1 MRTGPALPPAENALK
16 SGEFR
21 IEWVLAQDL
30 IRVGDELALYTT
42 GTRTRRMRTERKLA
56 TILAADV
63 VGYSELMAADEE
75 GTVAR
80 LKALREIVDAT
91 IASHQGRIFH
101 TAGDSVVAEFASA
114 VEAVRC
120 AVDIQQVLQQRNT
133 EQPDAEHMQLRI
145 GVNLGDVLV
154 DGDNL
159 LGDGVNVAARLE
171 ALADAGS
178 VYISGSV
185 HEQVRYKVA
194 FGFADLGDQTVKNIP
209 DPVRVYRVQPRG
221 EPGRVE
227 RPAVSR
233 FRTWS
238 LLPKLAMVV
247 AAGLLLLC
255 IALWATWPR
264 PLGLLI
270 DIAGVSG
277 PPVDPA
283 LPDAPSIV
291 VLPFD
296 NMSGD
301 SEQEY
306 FSDGLSE
313 DLTTELARH
322 PYLFVIARNSA
333 FVYKGQRV
341 NVQDVGRELG
351 VRYVLEGSVRK
362 AGGRVRVTAQLIDAT
377 TGGHVWSESYDRD
390 LSDIFAIQSEISEQI
405 LVAVQGKIKGAEFR
419 RVERKLPRDF
429 TWNDALWRGIY
440 HSNRETREDNATAR
454 QLFERAIELDPHLS
468 QPYALIGNTYLIE
481 LLNGWSTDA
490 TLLDKAEGLG
500 RRAVELDVWSA
511 DGHLT
516 LALVNI
522 TRGRLDAAILNTE
535 SALEIEPNFATA
547 HAFHGLAL
555 AQQGRF
561 LEATRSIKQALRLD
575 PLPADF
581 LLMITA
587 YVNAG
592 AGRRAEAVE
601 LMERVRQASP
611 DNVIA
616 RVALAG
622 FYEQAGRHAEA
633 AAVVQEMLRIT
644 PDLTTTRAVQLI
656 PGWEMALG
664 AEEFARYPDYLRTA
678 GLP

>member
-1 MRTGPALPPAENALK
+1 
-16 SGEFR
+16 
-21 IEWVLAQDL
+21 
-30 IRVGDELALYTT
+30 
-42 GTRTRRMRTERKLA
+42 MRTERRLV

-63 VGYSELMAADEE
+63 VGYSKLMAADEE
-75 GTVAR
+75 GTVTR
-80 LKALREIVDAT
+80 LKGLREIVDAS
-91 IASHQGRIFH
+91 IATHQGRIFH

-120 AVDIQQVLQQRNT
+120 AVDIQQVLRERNNDQPDT
-133 EQPDAEHMQLRI
+133 EQMQLRI

-154 DGDNL
+154 DCDNL

-171 ALADAGS
+171 ALADAGG
-178 VYISGSV
+178 VYVSGSV
-185 HEQVRYKVA
+185 YEQVRTKVD
-194 FGFADLGDQTVKNIP
+194 FGFADLGDRTVKNIP

-221 EPGRVE
+221 EPGQAK

-233 FRTWS
+233 SPTWG
-238 LLPKLAMVV
+238 LPRKLAMV
-247 AAGLLLLC
+247 ATAGLLLLGL
-255 IALWATWPR
+255 ALWTTWPR
-264 PLGLLI
+264 PLGFLI
-270 DIAGVSG
+270 DLAGVSG
-277 PPVDPA
+277 PPVEPA
-283 LPDAPSIV
+283 LPDAPSIA

-301 SEQEY
+301 PEQEY
-306 FSDGLSE
+306 FSDGLTE
-313 DLTTELARH
+313 DLTTELARY
-322 PYLFVIARNSA
+322 PFLFVISRNSA

-341 NVQDVGRELG
+341 NIQDVGRDLG

-362 AGGRVRVTAQLIDAT
+362 AGARVRVTAQLIDAT
-377 TGGHVWSESYDRD
+377 TGGHVWGESYDRT
-390 LSDIFAIQSEISEQI
+390 LADIFAIQSEISEEI
-405 LVAVQGKIKGAEFR
+405 LVAVQGKIKGAELQ
-419 RVERKLPRDF
+419 RVERKAPRDF

-440 HSNRETREDNATAR
+440 YSNRGTREGNARAR
-454 QLFERAIELDPHLS
+454 ELFERAIEIDPHRA

-481 LLNGWSTDA
+481 LLNGWGTDT

-500 RRAVELDVWSA
+500 RRAVALDAWSA

-522 TRGRLDAAILNTE
+522 TRGRLDAAILNIE
-535 SALEIEPNFATA
+535 PALEIEPNWATA

-575 PLPADF
+575 PQPADF

-592 AGRRAEAVE
+592 AGRRAESVA

-611 DNVIA
+611 DNVIS

-633 AAVVQEMLRIT
+633 AAVVQEILRIT

-664 AEEFARYPDYLRTA
+664 AEEFAHYPDYLRTA

>member
-1 MRTGPALPPAENALK
+1 MSA
-16 SGEFR
+16 
-21 IEWVLAQDL
+21 D
-30 IRVGDELALYTT
+30 
-42 GTRTRRMRTERKLA
+42 RKLA
-56 TILAADV
+56 AILSADV
-63 VGYSELMAADEE
+63 VGYSRLVASDEE
-75 GTVAR
+75 GTVRR
-80 LKALREIVDAT
+80 LRAYREVIDGL
-91 IASHQGRIFH
+91 IASHHGRVFG
-101 TAGDSVVAEFASA
+101 TAGDSVIAEFASP
-114 VEAVRC
+114 VEAMRC
-120 AVDIQQVLQQRNT
+120 AIDVQRQIELLN
-133 EQPDAEHMQLRI
+133 AELVEERRMRLRI
-145 GVNLGDVLV
+145 GVNLGDVV
-154 DGDNL
+154 IEDENL

-171 ALADAGS
+171 GVAEPGGICISAA
-178 VYISGSV
+178 VYD
-185 HEQVRYKVA
+185 QVRNKLQLGYT
-194 FGFADLGDQTVKNIP
+194 DLGDQTVKNIP
-209 DPVRVYRVQPRG
+209 DPVRAYKVLLSGPQGTRARSG
-221 EPGRVE
+221 GRRR
-227 RPAVSR
+227 RPL
-233 FRTWS
+233 RTA
-238 LLPKLAMVV
+238 LLAIG
-247 AAGLLLLC
+247 ASILLVGTG
-255 IALWATWPR
+255 LWATWPR

-270 DIAGVSG
+270 DVAGVSG

-301 SEQEY
+301 PEQEY
-306 FSDGLSE
+306 FSDGLTE

-377 TGGHVWSESYDRD
+377 TGAHVWSERYDRD
-390 LSDIFAIQSEISEQI
+390 LSDIFAIQSEISEEI
-405 LVAVQGKIKGAEFR
+405 LVAVQGKIEGAEFQ
-419 RVERKLPRDF
+419 RVERKPPRDF

-440 HSNRETREDNATAR
+440 HSNRATREDNARAR

-468 QPYALIGNTYLIE
+468 EPYALSGNTYLIE

-500 RRAVELDVWSA
+500 RRAVELDAWSA

-522 TRGRLDAAILNTE
+522 TRGRPDAAILNTE
-535 SALEIEPNFATA
+535 PALEIEPNFATA

-555 AQQGRF
+555 AHQGRF

-575 PLPADF
+575 PRPADF

-601 LMERVRQASP
+601 LMERVRQANP

-633 AAVVQEMLRIT
+633 ASVVQEILRVT
-644 PDLTTTRAVQLI
+644 PDLTTERATHLI
-656 PGWEMALG
+656 PGWKTVLG
-664 AEEFARYPDYLRTA
+664 AEEFARYPGYLRAA